1 MAQAKARQHEATAE
15 MEKQH
20 AIGVDIGGTNI
31 RAARISTEGE
41 ILSKKI
47 VAGSRDRDTAIGLIT
62 DLIREMDGPDIAAI
76 GFGVPGRTN
85 ARTGEVLSGGFLDL
99 SGCDFKALMER
110 TFAKPVAVANDCS
123 MALIGEARIGAAR
136 GMESAV
142 MLTIGTGIGGAAM
155 ENGKIVSGKQSA
167 GQLGHLIVN
176 HAGRQCVCGQR
187 GCVETESS
195 GTALGRHL
203 DEAGYPAGT
212 RFEDILPLAHAGD
225 DRALSV
231 IRAWSAPLRAAIGT
245 LAASFDPAVLLLGG
259 GVGHAAIDAL
269 SFLPEASGWYRTIV
283 RAAELGD
290 DAGVIGA
297 GLAAHDLALHA
308 ETSFSAKPGGKRVL
322 MVNGIPASGKSRLS
336 HAISAQTGW
345 PILALDTVKNPFLE
359 HIEGVDR
366 LFNRTLGKASYKA
379 IWSIIRDAPEGSTFI
394 VDAWF
399 GFQPTEVLQDHIAM
413 SGVTEIAEIWCH
425 APGDVL
431 AERYAARL
439 EQRPPGH
446 PGASYI
452 PELVEL
458 AKRASPSR
466 LGPVYD
472 VDTTLP
478 PADDAIVDW
487 VRKTFAGET

>member
-1 MAQAKARQHEATAE
+1 MQ
-15 MEKQH
+15 KQH
-20 AIGVDIGGTNI
+20 TIGVDIGGTNI
-31 RAARISTEGE
+31 RAAQISASGE
-41 ILSKKI
+41 ILCKKI
-47 VAGSRDRDTAIGLIT
+47 VNGSRDREMAIGMIIG
-62 DLIREMDGPDIAAI
+62 LIREMDGPGIGAI
-76 GFGVPGRTN
+76 GIGVPGRTN

-99 SGCDFKALMER
+99 SGCDFKAMIEQA
-110 TFAKPVAVANDCS
+110 FGKPVAVANDCS
-123 MALIGEARIGAAR
+123 MALIGETRIGAAR
-136 GMESAV
+136 GCESAV

-155 ENGKIVSGKQSA
+155 ENGRIVSGKQSA

-203 DEAGYPAGT
+203 DEAGYAAGI
-212 RFEDILPLAHAGD
+212 RFEDILPLARAGD
-225 DRALSV
+225 AGALSV
-231 IRAWSAPLRAAIGT
+231 INSWAGPLRAAIGT
-245 LAASFDPAVLLLGG
+245 LAATFDPAVLLLGG
-259 GVGHAAIDAL
+259 GMGRAAIDAL
-269 SFLPEASGWYRTIV
+269 SFLPEASGWYRTVV

-297 GLAAHDLALHA
+297 GLAAHDLAGPA
-308 ETSFSAKPGGKRVL
+308 GSTASEKPKGKRVL

-336 HAISAQTGW
+336 HAVAARSGW
-345 PILALDTVKNPFLE
+345 PVLALDTIKNPFLE
-359 HIEGVDR
+359 HIDGVDR

-379 IWSIIRDAPEGSTFI
+379 IWSIIRDAPDGSAFI

-399 GFQPTEVLQDHIAM
+399 GFQPVELLREHVAM
-413 SGVTEIAEIWCH
+413 SGVTGIAEVWCH
-425 APGDVL
+425 APGEVL

-487 VRKTFAGET
+487 ARKMFSGET